1 MYNYQMEIYKFTEL
15 NNGGDILL
23 QKMVIDDVNYT
34 VINKEN
40 GDKLLKKINVIDIT
54 DIENIKKYDFKK
66 STILECLINNIKLD
80 KLKYKS
86 VLDNIYKMI
95 NDGTTIIKNTKLNIK
110 TIKKE
115 DEGFYYLDDIGISVQ
130 GIDSNKCLQ
139 EIINQCIENK
149 IKISMKIK
157 LSDNI
162 TMNLSF

>member
-1 MYNYQMEIYKFTEL
+1 MEIYKFTEL